1 MYSDK
6 EFRTVLFGGYS
17 KEDVQEYLKTIEK
30 DSEVAKFGYQSEI
43 TELKAELEKSRE
55 EKDKLEEIARRYR
68 GKLDEFENKKMSS
81 QTETEI
87 YVEELKKQKTENEN
101 LRHKFA
107 ELQGKTR
114 ILLEENRHM
123 EKELEKLN
131 GAGISSEK
139 NMQLEDEMQQ
149 LKEEKEK
156 YQEDVQA
163 IKKVLKDARMS
174 AEYIKEEARKEA
186 EGILNQ
192 AQKESRDLI
201 EQRKTQIDQELEDR
215 GIRFMAAKYKMEA
228 YRKEINDTQQKL
240 YNLYSDM
247 GKMIDGMPTRLEQ
260 LWNED
265 DHLKILEKKESASQA
280 ELENKGTD
288 SVQE

>member
-55 EKDKLEEIARRYR
+55 EKDKLEEIARWYR

-114 ILLEENRHM
+114 ILLEENRRM

>member
-114 ILLEENRHM
+114 ILLEENRRM